1 VNVGKKYFDKSLTKV
16 GSFGIFSFY
25 DREVTMIIDIAIID
39 YPAIKP
45 FSRSESN
52 TLRNG
57 ASIHKL
63 ILQNYIQLI
72 KESQVMI
79 RQEYISSNKMGLLI
93 LSNVQYEKLFENNYI

>member
-1 VNVGKKYFDKSLTKV
+1 MNVGKKYFDKSLTKV

-25 DREVTMIIDIAIID
+25 DREVTMIIDIV
-39 YPAIKP
+39 PAIKP